1 MSLIAGKKYRKLG
14 LLILL
19 TITNDRAWAWN
30 ASVSS
35 DLAIPFVQGD
45 PVMSFGGSFT
55 YPLTK
60 MYSLSASQGLEKN
73 LYVDSQT
80 REFEISDT
88 VLSFNVY
95 PRSLIP
101 KVGWTLRLM
110 ATLPISESSQLNEV
124 YSKPEARWTAAYPF
138 TETFNFAF
146 SAFIRYTWSRYDS
159 TKPQDGSGGQPLPE
173 YSGGLGH
180 SGNWTF
186 LPDWT
191 LSYGANYSE
200 IKYHTITYEGP
211 GDPPINVQPDQ
222 AYSLSVSMSWSITP
236 EDTVTTSYSY
246 GGILLQPGLDDYVL
260 YDEEES
266 RWAIGYVRSFQ
277 E

>member
-1 MSLIAGKKYRKLG
+1 MSLIAGKYRESL

-19 TITNDRAWAWN
+19 TITNDKAWAWN
-30 ASVSS
+30 ASVSG
-35 DLAIPFVQGD
+35 DLAVPFVQGD
-45 PVMSFGGSFT
+45 PVMAFAGSFT
-55 YPLTK
+55 YAFTK
-60 MYSLSASQGLEKN
+60 KYSLSLSQGVEKN
-73 LYVDSQT
+73 LYVDSES
-80 REFEISDT
+80 REFELSDS
-88 VLSFNVY
+88 VVSFNVF

-101 KVGWTLRLM
+101 KVGWTVRLM
-110 ATLPISESSQLNEV
+110 ATLPTSQNSQINEV
-124 YSKPEARWTAAYPF
+124 YSKPEARWTAAFPV
-138 TETFNFAF
+138 TETFNLALNAF
-146 SAFIRYTWSRYDS
+146 LRYTWSRYDS

-173 YSGGLGH
+173 FSGGIGH

-191 LSYGANYSE
+191 LSYGASYSE

-222 AYSLSVSMSWSITP
+222 AYSLSISVNWAITP
-236 EDTVTTSYSY
+236 LDSVYTSYSY

-266 RWAIGYVRSFQ
+266 RWSIGYARSF